1 MENTQEKFYIK
12 WWGCASVEITIADIN
27 LVIDPYVH
35 PDEPIYD
42 YIFCTQEHFDH
53 FHRETL
59 LKLCKGPRFKKL
71 IVNIG
76 CVSPGQPI
84 EKVYGAAAL
93 TSGLPAD
100 FLPQDQLQVLHPK
113 YFKGES
119 NFSFEKKSLIKRNT
133 KELKKNRTFEGISEM
148 QLGRLAVEAVESGE
162 EPSPDIP
169 SNGYL
174 ITDTKTNLSF
184 YHTGDIWE
192 TYPNLEKLKDRVDF
206 LFHMKMGW
214 NGKWELLRQLVEYV
228 RPRYFV
234 PIHYRTDSASY
245 PIQRLYEYGEP
256 IEVQVK
262 KHWIPDIDDPNA
274 YIETLREHIG
284 NLTQIAPF
292 TAGRSYEIL
301 MPSKTIRWEW
311 KMRS

>member
-1 MENTQEKFYIK
+1 MENTQEKFFIR
-12 WWGCASVEITIADIN
+12 WWGCASVEIVLADTN

-35 PDEPIYD
+35 PNEPIYD

-59 LKLCKGPRFKKL
+59 LELCKGQRFKKM

-100 FLPQDQLQVLHPK
+100 FLPQDQLQVLYPK
-113 YFKGES
+113 YLKGEGR
-119 NFSFEKKSLIKRNT
+119 SFEGP
-133 KELKKNRTFEGISEM
+133 FEI

-174 ITDTKTNLSF
+174 ITDTITNLSF
-184 YHTGDIWE
+184 YHTGDLWD

-214 NGKWELLRQLVEYV
+214 NGRWDLLKQLVEYV
-228 RPRYFV
+228 RPRHFV
-234 PIHYRTDSASY
+234 PIHYRTDSVSY
-245 PIQRLYEYGEP
+245 PIPRLYSYDEP
-256 IEVQVK
+256 IEEQVK

-284 NLTQIAPF
+284 ALTQITPL

-311 KMRS
+311 KMTS

>member
-1 MENTQEKFYIK
+1 MENTQEKFFIK
-12 WWGCASVEITIADIN
+12 WWGCASVEIVLADTN
-27 LVIDPYVH
+27 LVIDPYVR

-59 LKLCKGPRFKKL
+59 LELCKGQRFKKL

-100 FLPQDQLQVLHPK
+100 FLPKDQLQVLYPK
-113 YFKGES
+113 YLKGEG
-119 NFSFEKKSLIKRNT
+119 R
-133 KELKKNRTFEGISEM
+133 RFEGPFEI

-174 ITDTKTNLSF
+174 ITDTITNLSF
-184 YHTGDIWE
+184 YHTGDLWD

-214 NGKWELLRQLVEYV
+214 NGRWDLLKQLVEYV
-228 RPRYFV
+228 RPQHFV
-234 PIHYRTDSASY
+234 PIHYRTDSVSY
-245 PIQRLYEYGEP
+245 PIPRLYSYDEP
-256 IEVQVK
+256 IEEQVK

-284 NLTQIAPF
+284 ALTQITPL

-311 KMRS
+311 KMTS

>member
-100 FLPQDQLQVLHPK
+100 FLPQDQLQVLYPK
-113 YFKGES
+113 YLKGEG
-119 NFSFEKKSLIKRNT
+119 
-133 KELKKNRTFEGISEM
+133 RTFEGISEM

-184 YHTGDIWE
+184 YHTGDLWE

-234 PIHYRTDSASY
+234 PIHYRTDSESY

-256 IEVQVK
+256 IEEQVK

-284 NLTQIAPF
+284 ALTQIAPF
-292 TAGRSYEIL
+292 TAGRNYEIL

>member
-1 MENTQEKFYIK
+1 MENTQERFYLR

-27 LVIDPYVH
+27 LVIDPYVL
-35 PDEPIYD
+35 PDKPIYD

-59 LKLCKGPRFKKL
+59 LKLCKGARFKKL

-100 FLPQDQLQVLHPK
+100 FLPPDQLQVLYPK
-113 YFKGES
+113 YLKGERR
-119 NFSFEKKSLIKRNT
+119 SFA
-133 KELKKNRTFEGISEM
+133 GPSEI

-174 ITDTKTNLSF
+174 ITDTKTDLSF
-184 YHTGDIWE
+184 YHTGDLWE
-192 TYPNLEKLKDRVDF
+192 TYPDLEKLKDRVDF

-214 NGKWELLRQLVEYV
+214 NGRWDLLRQLVEYV

-245 PIQRLYEYGEP
+245 PIPRLYSYDEP
-256 IEVQVK
+256 IEEQVK

-274 YIETLREHIG
+274 YIETLREHLCD
-284 NLTQIAPF
+284 LTQIAPL
-292 TAGRSYEIL
+292 TAGRKYEIL

-311 KMRS
+311 KIIS